1 MARRRR
7 RRRRE
12 VTFADLT
19 EQSLESLNR
28 IKTLISTADSIT
40 TSLRSVLGT
49 YQAMQN
55 DGSLNLLL
63 SGSQTSRGAEETAD
77 D

>member
-63 SGSQTSRGAEETAD
+63 SGSQTSRGSRRD
-77 D
+77 R